1 MSDTDDSFHRGERAL
16 HERMGVGSRMAGVGQ
31 IAIRDFMPDQHR
43 EFFAQLPFLVVGSVD
58 GKGQPWASVLAGPP
72 GFVSAPDPRLLEI
85 HALPIAGDP
94 LVLAVGRHFGL
105 LGIEP
110 HTRRRN
116 RMNGV
121 VESISAT
128 GFSVRVQQSF
138 GNCPKYIQARKP
150 EFVPRVGGAVS
161 RSPALDADA
170 VRALRSADT
179 FFIASAYP
187 AGESDSRAHG
197 IDVSHRGGN
206 PGFIRVED
214 GVLRIPDYV
223 GNNFFNTL
231 GNLAINPRAGVLVVD
246 FASGDLLFVAA
257 TVEILWSGVEVDAA
271 PKAKRLLVMKVTEM
285 VRLAGSLGLKWGEV
299 EVSPFLAGT

>member
-1 MSDTDDSFHRGERAL
+1 MSG
-16 HERMGVGSRMAGVGQ
+16 
-31 IAIRDFMPDQHR
+31 
-43 EFFAQLPFLVVGSVD
+43 
-58 GKGQPWASVLAGPP
+58 WASARAWRAWGRSRSATSCRISTVSFLRNCLSLSWGAWTARGNP
-72 GFVSAPDPRLLEI
+72 GRPCSPVRPGSYLR
-85 HALPIAGDP
+85 PIPGDP
-94 LVLAVGRHFGL
+94 LVLAVGRHLGL

-150 EFVPRVGGAVS
+150 EFVPRVGGVVS
-161 RSPALDADA
+161 RSPVLDADA

-187 AGESDSRAHG
+187 AGESDARAHG

-246 FASGDLLFVAA
+246 FASGDLLFFAA
-257 TVEILWSGVEVDAA
+257 TAEILWSGVEVDAV

-299 EVSPFLAGT
+299 EVSPFLSGT

>member
-1 MSDTDDSFHRGERAL
+1 MSGTDDSFHRGERAL
-16 HERMGVGSRMAGVGQ
+16 HERMGVGARMAGVGR

-58 GKGQPWASVLAGPP
+58 GEGQPWASVLAGPP
-72 GFVSAPDPRLLEI
+72 GFVSAPESRLLEVR
-85 HALPIAGDP
+85 ALPMAGDP
-94 LVLAVGRHFGL
+94 LALAVGRQLGL

-116 RMNGV
+116 RVNGT
-121 VESISAT
+121 VESVSAV

-150 EFVPRVGGAVS
+150 EFVPRVAGVAS
-161 RSPALDADA
+161 RFSVLDADA

-187 AGESDSRAHG
+187 AGEGDSRAHG
-197 IDVSHRGGN
+197 ADVSHRGGN

-214 GVLRIPDYV
+214 GMLRIPDYV
-223 GNNFFNTL
+223 GNNYFNTL
-231 GNLAINPRAGVLVVD
+231 GNLAVNPRSGVLVVD
-246 FASGDLLFVAA
+246 FASGDLLFVAV
-257 TVEILWSGVEVDAA
+257 TVEILWSGAEVDAV
-271 PKAKRLLVMKVTEM
+271 PGAKRLLVMRVAG
-285 VRLAGSLGLKWGEV
+285 VIRLAGALGLRWGEA

>member
-1 MSDTDDSFHRGERAL
+1 MSSTDDSFHRGERAL
-16 HERMGVGSRMAGVGQ
+16 HERLGVAARMAGVGR

-58 GKGQPWASVLAGPP
+58 GEGQPWASVLAGPP

-85 HALPIAGDP
+85 RALPLAGDP
-94 LVLAVGRHFGL
+94 LVLAAGGQLGL

-121 VESISAT
+121 VESIGAE

-150 EFVPRVGGAVS
+150 EFVPRVGGAAS
-161 RSPALDADA
+161 RFAALDAGA

-179 FFIASAYP
+179 FFVASACP
-187 AGESDSRAHG
+187 AGEGDSRAHG
-197 IDVSHRGGN
+197 VDVSHRGGN

-223 GNNFFNTL
+223 GNNYFNTL

-246 FASGDLLFVAA
+246 FASGDLLFVAV
-257 TVEILWSGVEVDAA
+257 TVEILWSGPEVDAV
-271 PKAKRLLVMKVTEM
+271 PKAKRLLVMKVTQV
-285 VRLAGSLGLKWGEV
+285 VRLAGALGLRWGEA